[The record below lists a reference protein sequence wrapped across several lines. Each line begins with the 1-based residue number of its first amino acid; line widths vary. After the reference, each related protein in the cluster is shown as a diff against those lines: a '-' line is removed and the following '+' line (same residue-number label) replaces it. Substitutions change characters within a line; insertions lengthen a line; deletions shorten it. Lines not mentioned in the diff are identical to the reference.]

1 MKLRTIGEWRIHSM
15 LSIFAEYGLNVGIY
29 ESRDDD
35 AKTSYSDG
43 TVNETKTTSS
53 KFFNFDTGLNQGG
66 QLGVVAFF

>member
-1 MKLRTIGEWRIHSM
+1 M
-15 LSIFAEYGLNVGIY
+15 FAPCCRAPGAAY
-29 ESRDDD
+29 DD